1 MSITEKVLAQVR
13 ARSPL
18 RVRPEPPLPALTP
31 TWADASVRRIAAALD
46 RAQQRDA
53 GGWFVVGR
61 SSDVPDG
68 PRAESITRVVAGRE
82 IALWRGSDGRLH
94 AGPGA
99 CPHMGALLE
108 RCPVVGETVLCRWHG
123 MALADG
129 RHGYREHPAYDDG
142 VLAWVRLPTSG
153 ETPAPTPRLTQRP
166 DPERT
171 IAAVY
176 VGRMRCEPADV
187 IANRLDPW
195 HGAWFHPYAFSHLT
209 VDESAS
215 DADRLV
221 LDVTFRLG
229 RTFGVPV
236 RASFHTPDSRT
247 IVMTILDG
255 EGTGSVVETHATPLG
270 TDRDGAAIT
279 VLTEATIATSDRL
292 GFRMLRPAARL
303 VRPLIVRTAAGLWRD
318 DQDYA
323 ERRYAVRRNA
333 ERRGEAGVGKERR
346 G

>member
-1 MSITEKVLAQVR
+1 MSLTEKVLAQVR

-323 ERRYAVRRNA
+323 ERRYAVRRSAMRRA
-333 ERRGEAGVGKERR
+333 EGGVGKERR

>member
-1 MSITEKVLAQVR
+1 MSLTEKVLAQVR

-99 CPHMGALLE
+99 CPHMGALLD

>member
-1 MSITEKVLAQVR
+1 MSLRDKVLAQVR

-31 TWADASVRRIAAALD
+31 TWADASVRRIAAALE
-46 RAQQRDA
+46 RAQRRDA

-61 SSDVPDG
+61 SSDVPDA

-82 IALWRGSDGRLH
+82 LALWRGADGRLH

-99 CPHMGALLE
+99 CPHLGALLD
-108 RCPVVGETVLCRWHG
+108 RCPVAGDMVLCRWHG

-142 VLAWVRLPTSG
+142 VLAWVRLPAEG
-153 ETPAPTPRLTQRP
+153 ETPTPAPRLPQRP

-270 TDRDGAAIT
+270 TDRDGAAVT

-323 ERRYAVRRNA
+323 ERRYAVRR
-333 ERRGEAGVGKERR
+333 GEAGIGKVRR

>member
-1 MSITEKVLAQVR
+1 MSLTEKVLAQVR

-153 ETPAPTPRLTQRP
+153 ETPAPAPRLPQRP

-176 VGRMRCEPADV
+176 IGRMRCEPADV

-209 VDESAS
+209 LDESAS

>member
-1 MSITEKVLAQVR
+1 
-13 ARSPL
+13 
-18 RVRPEPPLPALTP
+18 
-31 TWADASVRRIAAALD
+31 
-46 RAQQRDA
+46 
-53 GGWFVVGR
+53 
-61 SSDVPDG
+61 
-68 PRAESITRVVAGRE
+68 
-82 IALWRGSDGRLH
+82 
-94 AGPGA
+94 
-99 CPHMGALLE
+99 MGALLE